1 MIGWVG
7 PAALLGLAW
16 LACVGDATAPLALA
30 LVGLAPL
37 VAFARPADADVT
49 PSLVGPAVVGLAAVV
64 ASNTAVA
71 AEYVRIGGVPRVL
84 AAVLAIAIVAIAVT
98 WRGGPAWRVAA
109 PLAVGLLLVSVGGIA
124 VTTAIPPWRAWSQ
137 VASRPALVFSER
149 SGWVTH
155 GRPVAAATTMVFEE
169 PHRVTAI
176 TAGVYRVIERNGT
189 ADTMHERRLE
199 PGESLVVRAG
209 DRLAVEAGM
218 RVRFE
223 RGKRVPGVAA
233 SGVLWADPDARRGLG
248 ALGRALGLALTL
260 VGGAMAVVAPIA
272 PPTTRGAAVAVTLP
286 AIAALS
292 AAAGGV
298 YAVYLAPDVVIG
310 ATLVAPLHELPV
322 LAIDGYRAASVGA
335 MLGAGVLG
343 LTAASAWAIAVRTR
357 RLASIGATRWPRSG
371 RMVTAV
377 LIAAAAV
384 GALLPL
390 DGWRLL
396 LLALGFLA
404 CVTAAPAV
412 ASAGARATTIG
423 GVTGALVFIVLA
435 LGAGRLG
442 LAVLAAYPALLAA
455 PAAWG
460 ATAAV
465 ARAES

>member
-1 MIGWVG
+1 M
-7 PAALLGLAW
+7 
-16 LACVGDATAPLALA
+16 
-30 LVGLAPL
+30 
-37 VAFARPADADVT
+37 
-49 PSLVGPAVVGLAAVV
+49 VGLAAVV
-64 ASNTAVA
+64 ASNTAIA
-71 AEYVRIGGVPRVL
+71 AEYVRSGGVPRVF
-84 AAVLAIAIVAIAVT
+84 AAMLAIAIVAVAVT
-98 WRGGPAWRVAA
+98 WPGGRAWRAVPPVAA
-109 PLAVGLLLVSVGGIA
+109 GLLAVGLLAVSVGAAA

-149 SGWVTH
+149 SGWVTR
-155 GRPVAAATTMVFEE
+155 GRPVAATTTMVFEE
-169 PHRVTAI
+169 PHRVTAM

-189 ADTMHERRLE
+189 ADTIDERRLE
-199 PGESLVVRAG
+199 TGESLVVRPG
-209 DRLAVEAGM
+209 DRLAVEAGT

-260 VGGAMAVVAPIA
+260 VGGAIAVVAPIA

-322 LAIDGYRAASVGA
+322 LALDGYRAAPVGA

-357 RLASIGATRWPRSG
+357 GLATIGATRWPRSA
-371 RMVTAV
+371 RMATPV
-377 LIAAAAV
+377 LVAAAAA

-404 CVTAAPAV
+404 CVTAAPAL
-412 ASAGARATTIG
+412 AGAGARATTIG
-423 GVTGALVFIVLA
+423 AVTGALVFVVLA